1 MTPRS
6 SSSASCASDSIDSTL
21 VNGEQRRVVVTGL
34 GMITPLGASVEKSW
48 AGLKAGKSGIGPITR
63 FDAKDLETQ
72 IAGEVHDFDPLA
84 YMDRKE
90 AKRADRFAQFAI
102 ATAGQALTD
111 AKLEV
116 TKDFAPRFGVTF
128 GSGIGGVE
136 TLVDNILVHDR
147 DPRRVSP
154 FMIPMMI
161 VDMAA
166 GEIAMKY
173 GVKGPNLAT
182 VSACASSAHAI
193 GEAVDTIRR
202 GQADVMIAGG
212 SEAGVIKVAIGAFN
226 AMHALS
232 RRNDEPEKASRPFD
246 KERDGFVFSEAA
258 ACLVLE
264 EEGFAK
270 ARGARILGE
279 VVGYGA
285 TADAYHVTAPPE
297 GAEGAVRAMEMA
309 LADAGIG
316 SDQIGYVNAHGT
328 STQANDGAE
337 TAALKTFFGG
347 KEKTPPISSTK
358 SMTGHTLGAAGAIE
372 AVICILAMREG
383 ILPPTINQEVADPD
397 CDLDYI
403 PNTARQ
409 AQVEYSLSNSM
420 GFGGHNVA
428 LILKRGNAQP
438 GAA

>member
-1 MTPRS
+1 V
-6 SSSASCASDSIDSTL
+6 
-21 VNGEQRRVVVTGL
+21 VNPQQRRVVVTGL
-34 GMITPLGASVEKSW
+34 GLITPLGATLDKSW
-48 AGLKAGKSGIGPITR
+48 AALIAGKSGIGPITR
-63 FDAKDLETQ
+63 FDAKDLETR

-84 YMDRKE
+84 YMERKE
-90 AKRADRFAQFAI
+90 AKRADRFAQFAV
-102 ATAGQALTD
+102 ATAGQALAD
-111 AKLEV
+111 GKLEI
-116 TKDFAPRFGVTF
+116 TKDLAPRIGVTF

-136 TLVDNILVHDR
+136 TLVDNILVHEK
-147 DPRRVSP
+147 DPRRTSP

-161 VDMAA
+161 MDMAA

-173 GVKGPNLAT
+173 GAKGPNLAT

-193 GEAVDTIRR
+193 GEATDTIRR
-202 GQADVMIAGG
+202 GQADVMLAGG
-212 SEAGVIKVAIGAFN
+212 SEAGLIKVAIGAFN

-258 ACLVLE
+258 ACLILE

-270 ARGARILGE
+270 ARGAHILAE
-279 VVGYGA
+279 IVGYGL

-297 GAEGAVRAMEMA
+297 GAEGAVRAMRMA
-309 LADAGIG
+309 LEDGGITPA
-316 SDQIGYVNAHGT
+316 QIGYVNAHGT

-337 TAALKTFFGG
+337 TAALKTVFG
-347 KEKTPPISSTK
+347 ETVPPISSTK

-372 AVICILAMREG
+372 AVICILAMRDG
-383 ILPPTINQEVADPD
+383 VLPPTINQEVPDPA

-403 PNTARQ
+403 PNVSRKA
-409 AQVEYSLSNSM
+409 AVEYSLSNSM

-428 LILKRGNAQP
+428 LVIRRRN
-438 GAA
+438 GAG

>member
-1 MTPRS
+1 M
-6 SSSASCASDSIDSTL
+6 
-21 VNGEQRRVVVTGL
+21 NGELRRVVVTGV
-34 GMITPLGASVEKSW
+34 GMITPLGATVEKSW
-48 AGLKAGKSGIGPITR
+48 AGLLAGKSGIGPITR
-63 FDAKDLETQ
+63 FDASDLETK

-84 YMDRKE
+84 YMERKE
-90 AKRADRFAQFAI
+90 AKRADRFAQFAV
-102 ATAGQALTD
+102 ATAGQALAD
-111 AKLEV
+111 AKLEI
-116 TKDFAPRFGVTF
+116 TKDLAPRVGVTF

-136 TLVDNILVHDR
+136 TLVDNVLVHEK

-161 VDMAA
+161 VDMSA

-173 GVKGPNLAT
+173 GAKGPNLST

-193 GEAVDTIRR
+193 GEATDTIRR
-202 GQADVMIAGG
+202 GQADVMLAGG
-212 SEAGVIKVAIGAFN
+212 SEAGLIKIAIGAFN

-232 RRNDEPEKASRPFD
+232 RRNDAPEKASRPFD
-246 KERDGFVFSEAA
+246 AERDGFVFSEAA

-264 EEGFAK
+264 EEGFAT

-279 VVGYGA
+279 VAGYGA

-297 GAEGAVRAMEMA
+297 GAEGAVRAMRMA

-316 SDQIGYVNAHGT
+316 PERIGYVNAHGT
-328 STQANDGAE
+328 STPANDGAE
-337 TAALKTFFGG
+337 TAALKTLFGG
-347 KEKTPPISSTK
+347 RDRTPPVSSTK

-372 AVICILAMREG
+372 AVICLLAMRDG
-383 ILPPTINQEVADPD
+383 ILPPTINQETPDPA

-403 PNTARQ
+403 PNTARK
-409 AQVEYSLSNSM
+409 AEVEYALSNSM

-428 LILKRGNAQP
+428 LILRGRRAS
-438 GAA
+438 

>member
-1 MTPRS
+1 M
-6 SSSASCASDSIDSTL
+6 
-21 VNGEQRRVVVTGL
+21 NGERRRVVVTGL
-34 GMITPLGASVEKSW
+34 GMITPLGATVETSW
-48 AGLKAGKSGIGPITR
+48 AGLTAGKSGIGPITR
-63 FDAKDLETQ
+63 FDAKDLETR

-84 YMDRKE
+84 YMERKE

-102 ATAGQALTD
+102 ATAGQAIKD
-111 AKLEV
+111 AKLEI
-116 TKDFAPRFGVTF
+116 TKDLAPRVGVTF

-136 TLVDNILVHDR
+136 TLVENILIHDK

-161 VDMAA
+161 MDMAA
-166 GEIAMKY
+166 GEVAMKY
-173 GVKGPNLAT
+173 GPKGPNLAT

-193 GEAVDTIRR
+193 GEAADTIRR
-202 GQADVMIAGG
+202 GQADVMLAGG

-232 RRNDEPEKASRPFD
+232 RRNDDPQRASRPFD

-264 EEGFAK
+264 EEEFAK
-270 ARGARILGE
+270 ARGAHIVGE
-279 VVGYGA
+279 ISGYGT

-297 GAEGAVRAMEMA
+297 GAEGAVRAMRMA
-309 LADAGIG
+309 MADAGVEPA
-316 SDQIGYVNAHGT
+316 QIGYVNAHGT

-337 TAALKTFFGG
+337 TAALKSAFG
-347 KEKTPPISSTK
+347 EYASRLPISSTK

-372 AVICILAMREG
+372 AVICILAMRDG
-383 ILPPTINQEVADPD
+383 VLPPTINQEVPDPE

-403 PNTARQ
+403 PNAARK
-409 AQVEYSLSNSM
+409 ADVGYSLSNSM

-428 LILKRGNAQP
+428 LVIRRRN